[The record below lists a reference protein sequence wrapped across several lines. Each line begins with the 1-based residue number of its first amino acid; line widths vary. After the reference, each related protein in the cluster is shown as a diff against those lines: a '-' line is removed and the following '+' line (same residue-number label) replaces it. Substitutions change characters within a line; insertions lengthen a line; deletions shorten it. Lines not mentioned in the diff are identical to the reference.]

1 MLFLSTLYFSFLF
14 FCCVT
19 LVLFFFPDLQ
29 ISELRHDR
37 IAIECVVF
45 QIFKK
50 KRGGRR
56 GGARSCSYLE
66 KKKREEKKACGTV
79 RCLHVKAILL
89 FRYSCFFFF
98 LFFFFLFSPVPHCPQ
113 SVRSFRLTSAAH
125 PCRFLACLHGSAS
138 TFPTLVSLRRKVCRG
153 GTRGVVE
160 RLRRAHESLRHF
172 GLDAGLKT
180 VKEVGGHGHERATA
194 FN

>member
-1 MLFLSTLYFSFLF
+1 MLL
-14 FCCVT
+14 
-19 LVLFFFPDLQ
+19 PRKKK
-29 ISELRHDR
+29 ERRKKGLRHSPLFTR
-37 IAIECVVF
+37 E
-45 QIFKK
+45 
-50 KRGGRR
+50 
-56 GGARSCSYLE
+56 SYSPLS
-66 KKKREEKKACGTV
+66 
-79 RCLHVKAILL
+79 ILL
-89 FRYSCFFFF
+89 FFFFF